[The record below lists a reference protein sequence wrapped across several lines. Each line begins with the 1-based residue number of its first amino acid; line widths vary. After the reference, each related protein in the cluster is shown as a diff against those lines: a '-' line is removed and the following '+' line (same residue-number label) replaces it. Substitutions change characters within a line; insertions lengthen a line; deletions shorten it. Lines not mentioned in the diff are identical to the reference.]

1 MFNDYVY
8 LYVEGD
14 SLSREGL
21 KLLFKRVMRVERL
34 YVFENSADFMTKVKA
49 LPEKPDVILF
59 DIHVAPITGFE
70 ILKLLRQDT
79 VYEKTKVVALI
90 DSVMNKEVELIKASG
105 FDAVISKPINVG
117 RFPVLMT
124 RVLQGSS

>member
-8 LYVEGD
+8 LYIEDD

-34 YVFENSADFMTKVKA
+34 YVFENSADFMTRVKA
-49 LPEKPDVILF
+49 LPQKPDVILF
-59 DIHVAPITGFE
+59 DIHVAPINGFE

-79 VYEKTKVVALI
+79 VYEKTKVIALT
-90 DSVMNKEVELIKASG
+90 DSIMNKEAELLKTSD

-124 RVLQGSS
+124 RVLQGSR